1 LACQKRKATFGGGSM
16 GVPGFGEFLK
26 PIEITTCGQTM
37 DREFAQFVVDLTVPL
52 DEVIKRFDQLC

>member
-1 LACQKRKATFGGGSM
+1 MS
-16 GVPGFGEFLK
+16 VPGFGEFLK
-26 PIEITTCGQTM
+26 PIEITTGGQTM